1 MDGRAGR
8 QPAGGI
14 VNIANVGGSIAAR
27 DASDIVEVPSEVTPA
42 GLAPVTVPDLP
53 RPARAL
59 VEQVKE
65 YERTTV
71 QAAMTGDAE
80 LAAVALALHPLVPG
94 TTMARELL
102 AAYRGQ
108 HGQSLAHLN

>member
-1 MDGRAGR
+1 M
-8 QPAGGI
+8 
-14 VNIANVGGSIAAR
+14 
-27 DASDIVEVPSEVTPA
+27 EVPSEVTPA

-65 YERTTV
+65 YERAAV
-71 QAAMTGDAE
+71 QAAMTGDAA

-94 TTMARELL
+94 STVARELL
-102 AAYRGQ
+102 AAYREQ
-108 HGQSLAHLN
+108 HGKSLAYLR